1 MIALELPSL
10 WYAATMQAGLA
21 FIAGFLE
28 IVGLIAL
35 FGLFIGHI
43 TANIALL
50 GMAIATDV
58 PGTGTK
64 ILALPIFIAV
74 VALTAVVVHLLRL
87 RGFDAARLVMA
98 LELVLLLGFVAA
110 GLHYGPFTDSLGWS
124 TMLTAALGVA
134 TLAVQNSGT
143 RLIWKTHPPTTVMT
157 LNLTQLVLDS
167 VILREPTD
175 DETAAAALKRLAL
188 VAPTLGGFLVGAAAS
203 GLGYLIAGFYAGFAP
218 AAVLFMLIFVRE
230 EPS

>member
-1 MIALELPSL
+1 MIALELPPL
-10 WYAATMQAGLA
+10 WYAAAMQAGLA
-21 FIAGFLE
+21 LVAGFLE

-64 ILALPIFIAV
+64 LLALPIFIAV
-74 VALTAVVVHLLRL
+74 VALTRVGVHPLQL
-87 RGFDAARLVMA
+87 RGYDAARLIMA
-98 LELVLLLGFVAA
+98 LELALLLGFVAA

-124 TMLTAALGVA
+124 TILTAALGVA
-134 TLAVQNSGT
+134 TLAVQNSGM
-143 RLIWKTHPPTTVMT
+143 RLIWKTHPSTTVMT

-167 VILREPTD
+167 IVILREPTD
-175 DETAAAALKRLAL
+175 ETAAAARKRLAL
-188 VAPTLGGFLVGAAAS
+188 VAPTLGGFLVGAAA
-203 GLGYLIAGFYAGFAP
+203 GGIGYLIPGFYAGFAP
-218 AAVLFMLIFVRE
+218 AAVL
-230 EPS
+230 

>member
-1 MIALELPSL
+1 MIALELPPL
-10 WYAATMQAGLA
+10 WYAAAMQAGLA

-64 ILALPIFIAV
+64 LLALPIFIAV
-74 VALTAVVVHLLRL
+74 VALTRVGVHLLRL
-87 RGFDAARLVMA
+87 RGYDAARLIMA
-98 LELVLLLGFVAA
+98 LELALLLGFVAA

-124 TMLTAALGVA
+124 TILTAALGVA
-134 TLAVQNSGT
+134 TLAVQNSGM
-143 RLIWKTHPPTTVMT
+143 RLIWKTHPSTTVMT

-167 VILREPTD
+167 VVLREPAE
-175 DETAAAALKRLAL
+175 ETAAAAEKRLAL
-188 VAPTLGGFLVGAAAS
+188 VAPTLGGFLVGAATG

-218 AAVLFMLIFVRE
+218 AAVLLMLIFVRE